1 MELKNNV
8 TQVRR
13 FAVAAVLVTVAV
25 TLGAAALL
33 PRELLVLLPIFG
45 LTLPLLSTGVLEAMI
60 DQGPRTTTP
69 QH

>member
-1 MELKNNV
+1 MELKSNV
-8 TQVRR
+8 TQARR
-13 FAVAAVLVTVAV
+13 FAVATVLATVGV

-60 DQGPRTTTP
+60 DRSPSATP

>member
-8 TQVRR
+8 TQARR
-13 FAVAAVLVTVAV
+13 FAVATVLATVAV
-25 TLGAAALL
+25 TLGVAAVL

-60 DQGPRTTTP
+60 DRSPSATP